1 MSNDP
6 NQPSYAAAVGPTV
19 LLFCDDPAR
28 RAELAAAIAEAG
40 GRVAASE
47 PLAEALARLDGQ
59 LTAGGVVVEVVE
71 DGGAMLDTLLAHLDA
86 AAATMRFSSVIT
98 IPHAL
103 IDVAA
108 ARIADERAQLLVE
121 PDDGELAAALVEML
135 GTAGGGVRDNA
146 NEANSR
152 RLAQLS
158 EEVGRIAR
166 TLAALSGDEGAVR
179 EPAAA
184 LRLAGGS
191 GESASDGAMARA
203 ILRLRRLR
211 DQHFNS
217 ALFADP
223 AWDMLLDLT
232 AARHERRPVA
242 VSSLCIAAAVPAT
255 TALRWIG
262 TMTDHGLLARHPDP
276 DDGRRVFIALTE
288 RAAGAMA
295 AYCASARRVLEP
307 AA

>member
-1 MSNDP
+1 MNNP
-6 NQPSYAAAVGPTV
+6 AGPIYGAQSAPAV

-28 RAELAAAIAEAG
+28 RVGLAAAIAEAG

-59 LTAGGVVVEVVE
+59 AMIGGVVIQVIE
-71 DGGAMLDTLLAHLDA
+71 DGHAMLDTLLTHLNSA
-86 AAATMRFSSVIT
+86 AAEMRFPSVIL

-121 PDDGELAAALVEML
+121 PHDGELAAALGEML
-135 GTAGGGVRDNA
+135 RATGGGVRDNG
-146 NEANSR
+146 NEAHNR

-166 TLAALSGDEGAVR
+166 TLAALSGGEGAVHESASTFR
-179 EPAAA
+179 VS
-184 LRLAGGS
+184 GGG
-191 GESASDGAMARA
+191 GESAADGAIARA

-211 DQHFNS
+211 DQHFN
-217 ALFADP
+217 AMLFADP

-232 AARHERRPVA
+232 VARHERRPVA

-262 TMTDHGLLARHPDP
+262 TMTDQGLLARHPDP

-288 RAAGAMA
+288 RAAGTMA
-295 AYCASARRVLEP
+295 AYCASARHVLET